1 MLMVGD
7 GGGRRWDG
15 RPVSFASSFF
25 FFVPADRPPH
35 SSPAARGL
43 LNLHDA
49 SGLRI
54 ALSSAVPAAALPKH
68 QTGQMR
74 VKPDR
79 AAGNANL
86 ESMVGSTRPQRTCSQ
101 ERRRRTYSGIRLHV
115 VTAMY
120 GGWSLVNRLRA
131 CLLTP
136 GRASDPRPSTHGEG
150 RANKHLHDTHT
161 NIHRRGRT
169 HGTSTNM
176 LSICHNRPVL
186 YPELAGLAPESRHID
201 TRMKRFPL

>member
-1 MLMVGD
+1 MTNPAFFSPSFLFLRTVPPIH
-7 GGGRRWDG
+7 
-15 RPVSFASSFF
+15 RPRLPSMS
-25 FFVPADRPPH
+25 H
-35 SSPAARGL
+35 GL
-43 LNLHDA
+43 PNLHDA
-49 SGLRI
+49 SGLLTV
-54 ALSSAVPAAALPKH
+54 LSSTVPLVALPKH

-136 GRASDPRPSTHGEG
+136 GRASDPRPYAHGEG
-150 RANKHLHDTHT
+150 QANTYTTRTRIYTEEAAHT
-161 NIHRRGRT
+161 
-169 HGTSTNM
+169 
-176 LSICHNRPVL
+176 
-186 YPELAGLAPESRHID
+186 ELARIC
-201 TRMKRFPL
+201 